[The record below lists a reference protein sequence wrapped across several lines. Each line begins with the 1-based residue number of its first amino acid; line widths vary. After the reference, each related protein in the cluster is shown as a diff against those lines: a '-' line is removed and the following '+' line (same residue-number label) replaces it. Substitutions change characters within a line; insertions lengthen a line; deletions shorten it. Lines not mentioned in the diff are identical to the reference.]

1 MICFVNVF
9 VKNRGGLVPLWLSDV
24 MAVFWHLP
32 SRRSAFMSIAGEIV
46 IEMIGMRAQP
56 SSKPGIHTRW
66 RTWIAISERAL
77 LDHRKAI

>member
-1 MICFVNVF
+1 
-9 VKNRGGLVPLWLSDV
+9 
-24 MAVFWHLP
+24 
-32 SRRSAFMSIAGEIV
+32 MSIAGEIV